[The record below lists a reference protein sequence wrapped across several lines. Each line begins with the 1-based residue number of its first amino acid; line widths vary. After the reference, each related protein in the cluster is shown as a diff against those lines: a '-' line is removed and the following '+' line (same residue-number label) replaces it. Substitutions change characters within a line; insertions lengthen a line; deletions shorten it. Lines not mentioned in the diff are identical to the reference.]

1 MANEIAEKNFD
12 QNPYSLNED
21 DKRLV
26 LKQSIHQIRSPAFLC
41 QIEPE
46 NPNFLEIIECNDQF
60 LKRFDLEK
68 IEVIGNNY
76 DFLLQ
81 EKDVDY
87 GSNNYFEYI
96 NLIKAVKG
104 LQVTDINVSV
114 ANPKDK
120 SKVEEFKISFS
131 LGRYKTKN
139 IYCFFSFEQLAQT
152 GKDENNGVHSIAL
165 IQNLERTIKN
175 ERLLRHISDM
185 IASESNL
192 KDVSQ
197 TIAKIM
203 CEYLKVDRCILYDC
217 DNGDSGFL
225 TEYCNKG
232 TKKIS
237 DAGDVTNPESPISL
251 YINVQNQLFLDINRL
266 KKTTTMMV
274 YEDVK
279 NDAKFKIIEDV
290 CKDFGI
296 GSQIVVVMTSNDII
310 SGGFYLQQ
318 SEKRSW
324 LLEESE
330 LINIIA
336 SQFSMAIDRKNYTYK
351 LLLSNQELIDKSNKL
366 EESLAQE
373 KRMRELQSE
382 FVALVSHEFK
392 TPLQI
397 IDGARELILRKV
409 KAVNV
414 LDGLIDKSL
423 DRIKNAIVRMNNMIQ
438 NTLNLS
444 KIEIGEDEIKVNKQ
458 DFNIK
463 NFIQDIVEKNSHFA
477 QEKNI
482 TIEINID
489 NLPISYLGDQKLLDH
504 SFTNVITNAIKY
516 SKPES
521 SVKIFGDVEKN
532 KLFLKVTDSG
542 IGIPKDDLERIGKKF
557 FRAKNTLSVS
567 GTGIGL
573 YLTKY
578 FVGLHGGSVFIE
590 SELNVGTAIA
600 ISLPISN

>member
-26 LKQSIHQIRSPAFLC
+26 LKQAINQMQSPSFLC

-46 NPNFLEIIECNDQF
+46 NPNFLEIIECNDRF

-81 EKDVDY
+81 DADVDY

-104 LQVTDINVSV
+104 LQVVDINVSV
-114 ANPKDK
+114 PNPKDK
-120 SKVEEFKISFS
+120 SKVEEFKVSFVPS
-131 LGRYKTKN
+131 RYKTKN
-139 IYCFFSFEQLAQT
+139 IYCVFSFEQLAQT
-152 GKDENNGVHSIAL
+152 RKDENNGVHSIAL
-165 IQNLERTIKN
+165 IQNLERTIRN
-175 ERLLRHISDM
+175 ERLLRNISDM

-197 TIAKIM
+197 TIVKIM
-203 CEYLKVDRCILYDC
+203 CKYLKVDRCILYDC

-225 TEYCNKG
+225 VEYCNKG
-232 TKKIS
+232 TKRIS

-266 KKTTTMMV
+266 KKTTTMTV

-296 GSQIVVVMTSNDII
+296 GSQIVVVMTSGDII

-318 SEKRSW
+318 SAKRRW

-351 LLLSNQELIDKSNKL
+351 LLLSNQALIDKSNKL

-444 KIEIGEDEIKVNKQ
+444 KIEIGEDGIKVNKQ
-458 DFNIK
+458 DFHIK
-463 NFIQDIVEKNSHFA
+463 NFMQDIVDKNSHFA

-532 KLFLKVTDSG
+532 QLFLKVTDSG

-578 FVGLHGGSVFIE
+578 FVGLHGGSVLIE
-590 SELNVGTAIA
+590 SELNVGTAVA
-600 ISLPISN
+600 IFLPISN